1 MQCILVDIQLSILE
15 QAMDTMVLV
24 LGTMELGFM
33 GWVWVILGLGT
44 MELDRM
50 MWAWVIMG
58 WHILEADIMQWV
70 WDTMGLGSMMT
81 LVTQDWVTT
90 LLDITL
96 LCTTLSFILNL
107 STTI

>member
-1 MQCILVDIQLSILE
+1 MQCILVDTQLSILE

-24 LGTMELGFM
+24 LVTMGFGT
-33 GWVWVILGLGT
+33 LGLGT
-44 MELDRM
+44 MELDNIV
-50 MWAWVIMG
+50 WAWVIMG

-96 LCTTLSFILNL
+96 LCTTLSFIQNL